1 MASFYNNY
9 YRYYIKYN
17 KRWCSMAT
25 KSFLK
30 NIVIRDKKSATAFIE
45 ALENAEG
52 KKRKN
57 VKIDRLVEDIED
69 SEKIKEIFKHK

>member
-1 MASFYNNY
+1 
-9 YRYYIKYN
+9 
-17 KRWCSMAT
+17 MAT

-30 NIVIRDKKSATAFIE
+30 NIIIRDKRSATAFIE

-57 VKIDRLVEDIED
+57 IKFDRLVENIED
-69 SEKIKEIFKHK
+69 SEKIKEIFRHRK

>member
-1 MASFYNNY
+1 
-9 YRYYIKYN
+9 
-17 KRWCSMAT
+17 MAT

-30 NIVIRDKKSATAFIE
+30 NIVINNRKSASAFIE

-57 VKIDRLVEDIED
+57 VKSDRLVEDISD
-69 SEKIKEIFKHK
+69 SQKIKEMFRHKN

>member
-1 MASFYNNY
+1 
-9 YRYYIKYN
+9 
-17 KRWCSMAT
+17 MAT

-30 NIVIRDKKSATAFIE
+30 NIVIRDKKSISTFID

-57 VKIDRLVEDIED
+57 IKVDKRVEYIDDD
-69 SEKIKEIFKHK
+69 EKIKELFKD

>member
-1 MASFYNNY
+1 
-9 YRYYIKYN
+9 
-17 KRWCSMAT
+17 MAT

-45 ALENAEG
+45 ALQNVEG

>member
-1 MASFYNNY
+1 
-9 YRYYIKYN
+9 
-17 KRWCSMAT
+17 MAT

-30 NIVIRDKKSATAFIE
+30 NIVIRDKKSISTFID

-57 VKIDRLVEDIED
+57 VKVDKRVEYIDDD
-69 SEKIKEIFKHK
+69 EKIKELFKD

>member
-1 MASFYNNY
+1 
-9 YRYYIKYN
+9 
-17 KRWCSMAT
+17 MAT

-30 NIVIRDKKSATAFIE
+30 NIVIKDKKSASAFLE

-57 VKIDRLVEDIED
+57 VKIDRLVEDVED
-69 SEKIKEIFKHK
+69 NETIKEIFKKKD